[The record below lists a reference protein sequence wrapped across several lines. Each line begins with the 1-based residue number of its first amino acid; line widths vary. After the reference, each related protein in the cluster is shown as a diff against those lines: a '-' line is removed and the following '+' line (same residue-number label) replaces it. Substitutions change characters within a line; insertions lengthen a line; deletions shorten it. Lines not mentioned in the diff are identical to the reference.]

1 MQVNMYCSYRVMIN
15 TNRGSGGKFMLLLI
29 LLLVIIIICCIVFR
43 QNKKIL
49 NNQETIMLELNKLL
63 VAIKQRNE

>member
-1 MQVNMYCSYRVMIN
+1 MYCSYRVIIEV
-15 TNRGSGGKFMLLLI
+15 REGKFMLLLI